1 MVSQRRVLLA
11 FRSRDEKL
19 SSFDVA
25 KRCDDVPG
33 NVRRPLRLLAGHGD
47 LVRAGQD
54 KSRQK
59 GTGGAPRQLYSL
71 GGGE

>member
-11 FRSRDEKL
+11 FRTQDEKL

-25 KRCDDVPG
+25 KRCKDVPG
-33 NVRRPLRLLAGHGD
+33 NVRRPLRLLVGHGD
-47 LVRAGQD
+47 LIRVGED
-54 KSRQK
+54 KRHQK
-59 GTGGAPRQLYSL
+59 GVGGAPRQLYSL